1 MVRKMADRMDEI
13 LHSVA
18 DEADRSVD
26 YAALHD
32 AILAAHTKKKKSFLY
47 SKRMLS
53 YAAAFVAVVGV
64 GAFALTSGWFSAS
77 SPKSAGSED
86 GLGYDSY
93 AMTPAA
99 GALPE
104 AASVAPD
111 IRSADEST
119 SDEANGGASETPEML
134 FGTQNITGS
143 SQSDVAFD
151 APTLAAEVLS
161 DKDAVLMDVKVLNEA
176 DKSKAGQSPYG
187 DIACS
192 TSYNLVYIEPL
203 AGAPELGK
211 ALVSDLGGGN
221 LSIYWSAS
229 ETLHVYGEFLGYTKE
244 DAIALL
250 TEIG

>member
-1 MVRKMADRMDEI
+1 MADRMDEI
-13 LHSVA
+13 LRSVA

-32 AILAAHTKKKKSFLY
+32 AILVAHTKNKKSFLR

-53 YAAAFVAVVGV
+53 YAAAFVAIVGV
-64 GAFALTSGWFSAS
+64 GAFALASGWLSAS
-77 SPKSAGSED
+77 SPKSAESED
-86 GLGYDSY
+86 GLNYDSY

-104 AASVAPD
+104 AASIAPD
-111 IRSADEST
+111 LRTMDEST
-119 SDEANGGASETPEML
+119 ADENGAGTSEAPQIL
-134 FGTQNITGS
+134 FGTQNAGS
-143 SQSDVAFD
+143 SRSDVAFD
-151 APTLAAEVLS
+151 APALAAEVLS
-161 DKDAVLMDVKVLNEA
+161 DKDAILMDVRVLEEP

-211 ALVSDLGGGN
+211 ALVSDLGDGN
-221 LSIYWSAS
+221 LRMYWSAS
-229 ETLHVYGEFLGYTKE
+229 ETLHVYGEFLGYTVE